1 MRKEVIMKMAKLTAE
16 QIVEMLA
23 RMSDAEKQK
32 TANLMV
38 NKWFHLTKSFVSM
51 VDAEMQDQFMNEQAE
66 IFEMQKA
73 AENGTKLF

>member
-1 MRKEVIMKMAKLTAE
+1 MRKEVIMKIAKLTAE

-66 IFEMQKA
+66 VFEMQKA

>member
-1 MRKEVIMKMAKLTAE
+1 MKMAKLTAE

-38 NKWFHLTKSFVSM
+38 NKWFHLTKSFVGM
-51 VDAEMQDQFMNEQAE
+51 VDAEMQDKFMIEQAE
-66 IFEMQKA
+66 VFEMKQA